1 MKCNFA
7 YMEKES
13 LRNIKQQF
21 FVYRNGIVADKLRES
36 GDTHKIIFGLNL
48 PQITDIAKKQTPSA
62 SLAQSLWDNSSTR
75 ESHIIATMLYPVNEF
90 TKDIAHKW
98 ISEVPTVEIADILCH
113 RLLKYLDFAEDI
125 IYKYSDSETPMMQ
138 YISLRL
144 ANNIIAINRCN
155 DINRIKSIAEA
166 GITSSDN
173 TIRNLAANI
182 IDSIG

>member
-1 MKCNFA
+1 
-7 YMEKES
+7 
-13 LRNIKQQF
+13 
-21 FVYRNGIVADKLRES
+21 
-36 GDTHKIIFGLNL
+36 
-48 PQITDIAKKQTPSA
+48 
-62 SLAQSLWDNSSTR
+62 
-75 ESHIIATMLYPVNEF
+75 MLYPVNEF

-144 ANNIIAINRCN
+144 ANNIISINRCN

-182 IDSIG
+182 IDLIG